1 MTKVKRKKEKEKEKE
16 MERLNYRMSCNIPL
30 KNGVYNPLI
39 LKIIGNS
46 PQAFGHVN
54 CARKLYD

>member
-1 MTKVKRKKEKEKEKE
+1 MTKVKRKKKEEKE

-39 LKIIGNS
+39 LQIIGNS

-54 CARKLYD
+54 CARELYD